1 MHVNATF
8 MTSDSLKYQKQSVAS
23 AVTLF
28 KLFLRRHWIFFLFFF
43 LSFACVFE
51 KVSTQTSLCLIF
63 FPSVFQMEVQMEI
76 RLPLLWFCGSVK
88 HDLRHEFFS
97 SASLSHICLCAYT
110 VYMHNTSNAFHIFIC
125 SF

>member
-1 MHVNATF
+1 M
-8 MTSDSLKYQKQSVAS
+8 
-23 AVTLF
+23 
-28 KLFLRRHWIFFLFFF
+28 
-43 LSFACVFE
+43 FE
-51 KVSTQTSLCLIF
+51 KVSTQSSLCLIF

-110 VYMHNTSNAFHIFIC
+110 AYIHNTSNAFHIFIC
-125 SF
+125 SFDVLFFGSETEKNFSEFHEMVSFAFCFTTEV